1 MAKKL
6 EARGL
11 YKSFKKKRVLS
22 DVSFEVKSGEIVGLL
37 GPNGAG
43 KTTSFNIMVG
53 IIKGDQGQVF
63 LDGEDISLLP
73 LYKRARMGITYLPQ
87 EKSVFRNLTV
97 FENVL
102 AVLEYFENDRYE
114 QKRKAYDI
122 LDQLKMSPL
131 AEQKAFTLSGGET
144 RRVEVARALATNPSF
159 MLLDEPFSGI
169 DPLAVLDLQK
179 LIREELK
186 PRGIGIL
193 ITDHNVRETLTICDV
208 AYILSDGVIQEKGTS
223 QQLISSPKAR
233 KHYLGEHFK
242 L

>member
-1 MAKKL
+1 MINKL

-11 YKSFKKKRVLS
+11 YKSFKRKLVLNN
-22 DVSFEVKSGEIVGLL
+22 VSFEVQSGEIIGLL

-53 IIKGDQGQVF
+53 IIKGDKGNVF
-63 LDGEDISLLP
+63 LDGEDISHYP
-73 LYKRARMGITYLPQ
+73 LYKRARRGITYLPQ

-97 FENVL
+97 FENV
-102 AVLEYFENDRYE
+102 ACILEYFEKDPYE
-114 QKRKAYDI
+114 RKNKSYDI
-122 LDQLKMSPL
+122 LDQLKISHL
-131 AEQKAFTLSGGET
+131 AEQKAHTLSGGET

-159 MLLDEPFSGI
+159 ILLDEPFSGI

-186 PRGIGIL
+186 TRGIGIL
-193 ITDHNVRETLTICDV
+193 ITDHNVRETLTICDA

-223 QQLISSPKAR
+223 EQLISSPKAR
-233 KHYLGEHFK
+233 KHYLGENFK